1 MIRTLI
7 IEDEKPAAQRLQK
20 LLQMIEPEI
29 SVLDVLDTV
38 ESAIRW
44 FSKNPHP
51 DLIMLDIQLG
61 DGVSFDIFRKIKVES
76 YVIFTTAYDEYA
88 IRAFE
93 LNSIDYLL
101 KPVDETRLAGSLEK
115 FRKFRSSSQ
124 AENIGKLLEELSS
137 RSEKYKKRFVVNIA
151 NKIKVV
157 ETGDIAYFYSSEKNT
172 FLCTADNRHYPLEF
186 SLDHIEEIV
195 NPETFFRVNR
205 QYLVNYRAISKI
217 DVLSK
222 SRIKIET
229 SPLATEEILVSSS
242 RTADFRLWLDK

>member
-1 MIRTLI
+1 MIKTLI

-20 LLQMIEPEI
+20 LLQSIEPEI
-29 SVLDVLDTV
+29 SVVDVIDTV
-38 ESAIRW
+38 ESAVSW
-44 FSKNPHP
+44 FGRNPHP

-61 DGVSFDIFRKIKVES
+61 DGVSFDIFRKVKVES
-76 YVIFTTAYDEYA
+76 YIIFTTAYDEYA

-101 KPVDETRLAGSLEK
+101 KPVDEKRLAGSLEK

-124 AENIGKLLEELSS
+124 AGNIGKLLEEFSS

-157 ETGDIAYFYSSEKNT
+157 EIGDIAFFYSKEKNT
-172 FLCTADNRHYPLEF
+172 FLCTNDNRHYPLEF

-195 NPETFFRVNR
+195 NPETFFRVCR
-205 QYLVNYRAISKI
+205 QYLINYRSISKI
-217 DVLSK
+217 DVFSK

-229 SPLATEEILVSSS
+229 IPPAGEEIPGK
-242 RTADFRLWLDK
+242 FIKNG

>member
-20 LLQMIEPEI
+20 LLQKIEPEI
-29 SVLDVLDTV
+29 SVLEVIDTV
-38 ESAIRW
+38 ESAVNW

-61 DGVSFDIFRKIKVES
+61 DGVSFDIFRKVKIES

-93 LNSIDYLL
+93 LNSLDYLL
-101 KPVDETRLAGSLEK
+101 KPVDENRLTGSLEK
-115 FRKFRSSSQ
+115 FRKFRISSQ
-124 AENIGKLLEELSS
+124 SENIGKLIEEISS
-137 RSEKYKKRFVVNIA
+137 RSEKFKKRFVVNIA

-157 ETGDIAYFYSSEKNT
+157 EITDIAYFYSKEKNS
-172 FLCTADNRHYPLEF
+172 FLCTTDNRQYPLEF
-186 SLDHIEEIV
+186 SLDHIEDIV
-195 NPETFFRVNR
+195 NPENFFRVSR
-205 QYLVNYRAISKI
+205 QYIVNYRSISKI

-222 SRIKIET
+222 SRIKIEIR
-229 SPLATEEILVSSS
+229 PPAGEEILVSSS
-242 RTADFRLWLDK
+242 RTAEFRLWLDK